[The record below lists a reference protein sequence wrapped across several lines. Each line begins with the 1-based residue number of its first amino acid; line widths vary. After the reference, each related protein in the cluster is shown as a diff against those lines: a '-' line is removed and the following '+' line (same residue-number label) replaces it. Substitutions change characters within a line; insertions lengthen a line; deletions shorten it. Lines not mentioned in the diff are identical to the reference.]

1 MTAALALPS
10 RHCAEIRHDPPVLRV
25 PLRGRKPANLLLNS
39 ECLMKVADFGL
50 ARSVPTSESG
60 DAADVSFDV
69 GENGMTDY
77 VATRW
82 YRAPEILFGAMS
94 YGPEVDLWSLGCIF
108 AEMILGK
115 PIFSGASTLGQIEQ
129 IVSLLGWPDDEAKA
143 AIDSKFTQVLLD
155 SIDPKIGP
163 DPNTT
168 LEGRW
173 RDIFPN
179 VPDSAISLLCNLLVW
194 APHNRIKAVD
204 GLVRTQQAAFERVC
218 GAASSM

>member
-1 MTAALALPS
+1 MCSACIYSAVAAL
-10 RHCAEIRHDPPVLRV
+10 HDIGVMHRFINPGSIYINMHGVPKLTDLRYCKLMDGQKSFTICGD
-25 PLRGRKPANLLLNS
+25 PLY
-39 ECLMKVADFGL
+39 F
-50 ARSVPTSESG
+50 
-60 DAADVSFDV
+60 
-69 GENGMTDY
+69 
-77 VATRW
+77 
-82 YRAPEILFGAMS
+82 APEIVKQLGYDYGA
-94 YGPEVDLWSLGCIF
+94 DLWSLGCIF